1 MSSTIAAI
9 DVGSNAIRLAIARVG
24 TDGTFQVVHFTREP
38 VRLGHDVFG
47 TNRISPET
55 IKAALIAFRRF
66 RELLNK
72 HSVNRLRA
80 VATSAVR
87 EAENGDRLAAQ
98 ISRRYGIGL
107 TVIDPEEEARL
118 VHLAVKDRIRLGGK
132 VALLVDIGGG
142 SVEISL
148 ATANGIVSTDSFA
161 MGSVRL
167 LRVLDQRGMN
177 STRFNHLVAQYI
189 DVSKQRLKDE
199 LGMKR
204 VHLCVGTGGSVES
217 IGEVRRALFKK
228 NSASRITSEELQSIN
243 RRLQSM
249 SIAERVSQLR
259 LRPDRADVISPAA
272 MVPL

>member
-1 MSSTIAAI
+1 MPSTIAAI
-9 DVGSNAIRLAIARVG
+9 DVGSNAIRLAIARVMSGG
-24 TDGTFQVVHFTREP
+24 TYEVVHLAREP
-38 VRLGHDVFG
+38 VRLGHDVFA

-72 HSVNRLRA
+72 HSVNRFRA

-118 VHLAVKDRIRLGGK
+118 VHLAVKDRVRLGGK

-167 LRVLDQRGMN
+167 LRVLDQRGMT

-217 IGEVRRALFKK
+217 IGEVRRSMFKK
-228 NSASRITSEELQSIN
+228 NSAARITSEEL
-243 RRLQSM
+243 
-249 SIAERVSQLR
+249 
-259 LRPDRADVISPAA
+259 
-272 MVPL
+272 

>member
-9 DVGSNAIRLAIARVG
+9 DVGSNAIRLAIARVA
-24 TDGTFQVVHFTREP
+24 TDGTFQVVHLAREP

-72 HSVNRLRA
+72 HSVSRFRA

-118 VHLAVKDRIRLGGK
+118 VHLAVKDRIRLGERSHCLWTSAAA
-132 VALLVDIGGG
+132 VSRSVLQPRMESSPRTALRW
-142 SVEISL
+142 
-148 ATANGIVSTDSFA
+148 AAFACCACSTNE
-161 MGSVRL
+161 G
-167 LRVLDQRGMN
+167 
-177 STRFNHLVAQYI
+177 
-189 DVSKQRLKDE
+189 
-199 LGMKR
+199 
-204 VHLCVGTGGSVES
+204 
-217 IGEVRRALFKK
+217 
-228 NSASRITSEELQSIN
+228 
-243 RRLQSM
+243 
-249 SIAERVSQLR
+249 
-259 LRPDRADVISPAA
+259 
-272 MVPL
+272 